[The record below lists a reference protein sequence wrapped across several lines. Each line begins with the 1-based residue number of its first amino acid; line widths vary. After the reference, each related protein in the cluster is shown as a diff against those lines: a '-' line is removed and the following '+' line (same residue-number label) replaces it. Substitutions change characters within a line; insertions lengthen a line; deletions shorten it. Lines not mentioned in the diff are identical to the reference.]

1 MKAIVVRQPGPL
13 DVMKIERVEDPVASP
28 KDVILKVDACGVC
41 FHDILT
47 RNGTLRAGVKMPCI
61 LGHEIAG
68 TVVEVGRDVKLFKT
82 GDRVASAQR
91 YHICGAC
98 NFCRT
103 GRESQCAE
111 RKFLGDYGLVGGY
124 AELVAIEDDNL
135 ALVPDNVPLDAAAIA
150 ACAIGTILNGIRD
163 VGKLQ
168 VGESTLI
175 TGAGG
180 GLGLHAVQL
189 ARQTGAYVI
198 AQTTSPEKVEL
209 IRSMG
214 AHAVVVHA
222 RGEDFSA
229 QVKKLTDGKGVDVLI
244 DNVGTPLF
252 DAMRKSLAQSG
263 RWVMIGQL
271 TGEFVPFN
279 PAQLFLKNQ
288 SMFSVMSTSRRQ
300 LEDVLTLMKRG
311 QIKPVISASFPLEEA
326 TKAHEMVET
335 GKAVG
340 RIVLRPN
347 G

>member
-1 MKAIVVRQPGPL
+1 MKAIVVRQPGRVE
-13 DVMKIERVEDPVASP
+13 VMKIESVADPVAGP
-28 KDVILKVDACGVC
+28 KDVVLKVGACGVC
-41 FHDILT
+41 FHDVLT
-47 RNGTLRAGVKMPCI
+47 RNGTLRAGIKMPCI

-68 TVVEVGRDVKLFKT
+68 TVVDIGRDVRQFKI

-124 AELVAIEDDNL
+124 AEDV
-135 ALVPDNVPLDAAAIA
+135 AAIA

-168 VGESTLI
+168 VGESALI

-198 AQTTSPEKVEL
+198 AQTTSPDKVEL
-209 IRSMG
+209 VRSIG
-214 AHAVVVHA
+214 AHEVVLHA

-244 DNVGTPLF
+244 DNVGTLLF

-263 RWVMIGQL
+263 RWIMIGQL
-271 TGEFVPFN
+271 TGDFVPFN

-288 SMFSVMSTSRRQ
+288 SMYSVMSTSRRQ

-311 QIKPVISASFPLEEA
+311 QIKPVITASFALEEA
-326 TKAHEMVET
+326 AKAHELVET

-340 RIVLRPN
+340 RIVIRPN